1 MAVLLKKVIYVIK
14 WEWKERRL
22 REKKG
27 TQMLANLLSKKENMI
42 NDQITS
48 IWKKSDAGRWRQWT
62 MVLSVRP
69 RRLRLWVSEEAE
81 CRDPL
86 RMRHIS
92 NLNADCIDVCK

>member
-48 IWKKSDAGRWRQWT
+48 IWKSRTQADG
-62 MVLSVRP
+62 
-69 RRLRLWVSEEAE
+69 VSEQWFCQSAHGDFD
-81 CRDPL
+81 CGSRKK
-86 RMRHIS
+86 
-92 NLNADCIDVCK
+92 LNVVIPYVCVIFPIWMQTA